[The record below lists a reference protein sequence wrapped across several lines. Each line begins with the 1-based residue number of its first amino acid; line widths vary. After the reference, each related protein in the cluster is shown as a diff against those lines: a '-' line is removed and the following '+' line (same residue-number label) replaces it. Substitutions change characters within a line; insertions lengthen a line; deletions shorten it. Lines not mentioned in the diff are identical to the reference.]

1 MRSARSSVDEAPSKS
16 PRPARVCA
24 CVTNDCVA
32 GESLI
37 SRGGGAGRG
46 TAGGGAGVGESGEE
60 DGGRAETSG
69 LGEVRD
75 EVAQPAASI
84 KTLSG
89 AMRPLSERYFRTMI

>member
-1 MRSARSSVDEAPSKS
+1 
-16 PRPARVCA
+16 
-24 CVTNDCVA
+24 VA

-37 SRGGGAGRG
+37 SREGGAGRG
-46 TAGGGAGVGESGEE
+46 AAGGSAGVGAFGEEE

-75 EVAQPAASI
+75 EVAQPASI

-89 AMRPLSERYFRTMI
+89 GMRPLSERYFRTMI

>member
-1 MRSARSSVDEAPSKS
+1 MRNARSSVDEAPSRS
-16 PRPARVCA
+16 PRPARVWA

-46 TAGGGAGVGESGEE
+46 AAGGNAGGGESGE
-60 DGGRAETSG
+60 DSGRAETSG

-75 EVAQPAASI
+75 EVAQPASS

>member
-1 MRSARSSVDEAPSKS
+1 MRSARSSVDEAPSRS

-37 SRGGGAGRG
+37 SRGGGPGRG
-46 TAGGGAGVGESGEE
+46 AAGGSAGGGEFGED
-60 DGGRAETSG
+60 DGGREPSG

-75 EVAQPAASI
+75 EVAQPASS

-89 AMRPLSERYFRTMI
+89 AMRPLSE

>member
-1 MRSARSSVDEAPSKS
+1 
-16 PRPARVCA
+16 
-24 CVTNDCVA
+24 VA

-46 TAGGGAGVGESGEE
+46 TAGGSAGLGEFGKE
-60 DGGRAETSG
+60 DGGRAEPSG

-75 EVAQPAASI
+75 EVAQPASI